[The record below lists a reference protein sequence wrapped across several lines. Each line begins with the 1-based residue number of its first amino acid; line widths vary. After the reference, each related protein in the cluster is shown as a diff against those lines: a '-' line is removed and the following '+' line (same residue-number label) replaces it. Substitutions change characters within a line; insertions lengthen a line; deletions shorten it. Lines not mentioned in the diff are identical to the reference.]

1 MSADLSRGLLLCL
14 IILFGI
20 GWGPALALLRGVHRR
35 SLLALAL
42 APVTALA
49 MTSVLGL
56 PLVMF
61 IGPVSRWA
69 FPLAASLLILSAGLV
84 IWERHRDQALL
95 SDIRLPTLFK
105 WAGVFLVGVA
115 ILWAPALVM
124 GGQYTAFRSNPGDS
138 FTYMSLAE
146 TVRKVDWDVIRAGSS
161 LTAANLD
168 NITRLAAESPTA
180 LYSARFLGR
189 SFPINHVSN
198 LAWLAQL
205 AGVSTQR
212 FYYPFHIILSV
223 MMLPT
228 LVALG
233 FQVNLRRWL
242 LALTA
247 LAATVGFW
255 VRLVIETDASA
266 ELGATPLLA
275 LAVFGWMLVARGSG
289 GESRPSGGESR
300 PSGGESRPSGG
311 ESGPEQAGNRW
322 RWRFLTALAWAALAV
337 VYRPFGIIIVGA
349 LLLHLVYDLVV
360 LRDGKGWLAS
370 YASVAIIALL
380 LLVLT
385 GQVGYYLPGFL
396 NAAGS
401 VEAEMQHEA
410 VTFNVLL
417 ADKLGGLTSL
427 PIYQLWRGA
436 PPTISL
442 VLTLILQVAGL
453 ALAVFWLFG
462 LLSCLRDRS
471 QNRQRALF
479 FVGLAGVLTFLA
491 LWLLQNPKA
500 AGKAYTYV
508 FACIV
513 LGMVIGADRLANR
526 LQAPRRRI
534 LLAFLAVWLALVI
547 GVGLLLPFDPVAG
560 GRFARARANRVDYA
574 LDLNPITTA
583 LNRANP
589 ALVLV
594 NVPRDD
600 PFFFAFYVMLAL
612 SEHPTYYQSGLII
625 DGDLSFQNLWLAEL
639 DRVPDFILVSKPA
652 DYLDGTGLGQVV
664 AETENLRLY
673 EMAAIEM
680 AHPGAGLE
688 WLRQQEAA
696 IRQQEASKPMF
707 PSLVP

>member
-1 MSADLSRGLLLCL
+1 MSADLSGGLLLCL
-14 IILFGI
+14 IVLFGI

-35 SLLALAL
+35 SLLAVAL

-69 FPLAASLLILSAGLV
+69 FPLAALLLTLSAGLV
-84 IWERHRDQALL
+84 ILERHRDRTLL
-95 SDIRLPTLFK
+95 GDIRLPTLFK
-105 WAGVFLVGVA
+105 WASVFLVGVA

-124 GGQYTAFRSNPGDS
+124 GGHYTAFRSNPGDS

-146 TVRKVDWDVIRAGSS
+146 TVRKVDWDVIRAGAS

-198 LAWLAQL
+198 LGWLAQL

-223 MMLPT
+223 TMLPT

-289 GESRPSGGESR
+289 GK
-300 PSGGESRPSGG
+300 
-311 ESGPEQAGNRW
+311 SGPEQTGNRW
-322 RWRFLTALAWAALAV
+322 RWRFLTALAWVALAV

-349 LLLHLVYDLVV
+349 LLLHLVYDLVI
-360 LRDGKGWLAS
+360 LRDGRGWLAS

-417 ADKLGGLTSL
+417 ADKLGSLTSL

-436 PPTISL
+436 PPTVSL
-442 VLTLILQVAGL
+442 VLTLILQVVGL
-453 ALAVFWLFG
+453 ALAIFWLFG

-491 LWLLQNPKA
+491 LWLVQNPKA

-508 FACIV
+508 FACIF
-513 LGMVIGADRLANR
+513 LGMVIGADGLIDR

-534 LLAFLAVWLALVI
+534 LLALLAVWLTLVI

-560 GRFARARANRVDYA
+560 GRFARARANRADYA
-574 LDLNPITTA
+574 LDLKPITTA
-583 LNRANP
+583 LDRANP

-594 NVPRDD
+594 NVPRED

-612 SEHPTYYQSGLII
+612 SQHPTYYQSGLII

-639 DRVPDFILVSKPA
+639 DRVPDFVLVSKPA

-664 AETENLRLY
+664 AETDNLRLY
-673 EMAAIEM
+673 AISMAAIEMAAIEM
-680 AHPGAGLE
+680 AHPGAGLD

-707 PSLVP
+707 PSLMP

>member
-14 IILFGI
+14 FVLFGI
-20 GWGPALALLRGVHRR
+20 GWGPALALLRGVRRR
-35 SLLALAL
+35 SLLAVAL

-49 MTSVLGL
+49 ITSVLGL

-69 FPLAASLLILSAGLV
+69 FPLAASLLTLSAGLV
-84 IWERHRDQALL
+84 IWERRRDRTLL
-95 SDIRLPTLFK
+95 SDIRPPTLFK

-115 ILWAPALVM
+115 ILWTPALVM
-124 GGQYTAFRSNPGDS
+124 GGHYTAFRSNPGDS

-146 TVRKVDWDVIRAGSS
+146 TVRKVDWEVIRAGAGF
-161 LTAANLD
+161 TAANLD

-180 LYSARFLGR
+180 LYSARLLGR

-212 FYYPFHIILSV
+212 FCYPFHIILSV
-223 MMLPT
+223 TMLPT

-242 LALTA
+242 LALTTV
-247 LAATVGFW
+247 AATVGFW

-289 GESRPSGGESR
+289 GEN
-300 PSGGESRPSGG
+300 
-311 ESGPEQAGNRW
+311 GPERAENRW

-360 LRDGKGWLAS
+360 LRDGRGWLTG

-417 ADKLGGLTSL
+417 ADKLGSLTSL

-436 PPTISL
+436 PPTILL

-453 ALAVFWLFG
+453 ALAIFWLFG
-462 LLSCLRDRS
+462 LLSCLRDRR
-471 QNRQRALF
+471 QNRQRAIF

-508 FACIV
+508 FACIF
-513 LGMVIGADRLANR
+513 LGMVIGADRLIDR

-534 LLAFLAVWLALVI
+534 LLASLAVWLTLVI

-560 GRFARARANRVDYA
+560 GRFARSRANRADYA
-574 LDLNPITTA
+574 LDLKPITTA
-583 LNRANP
+583 LDGANP

-594 NVPRDD
+594 NVPRED

-612 SEHPTYYQSGLII
+612 SQHPTYYQSGLII
-625 DGDLSFQNLWLAEL
+625 DGGASFQNLWLAEL
-639 DRVPDFILVSKPA
+639 DRVPDFVLVSKPA

-673 EMAAIEM
+673 AIEM
-680 AHPGAGLE
+680 AEIEMVDPGAELD
-688 WLRQQEAA
+688 WLRQQEVA
-696 IRQQEASKPMF
+696 IRQQEASKPIF
-707 PSLVP
+707 PSLMP